1 MQQSR
6 SMQWKRFDKE
16 ITWYDFEHE
25 KMQSGNEKYDKYS
38 HDDDD
43 YAEKKMMKMI
53 NKDKE
58 Y

>member
-1 MQQSR
+1 
-6 SMQWKRFDKE
+6 MQWKRFDKE